1 MTPTLQI
8 FTWVLSIVLAIVA
21 TFLLKAPRVLG
32 IILGAILAQGF
43 MFLGVHLLNL
53 QFGPMIT
60 VGGSQLPILANII
73 TALIGALIG
82 AAIARAIKRR

>member
-1 MTPTLQI
+1 MSATLQL

-21 TFLLKAPRVLG
+21 TSILKAPRVLG
-32 IILGAILAQGF
+32 IILGAILAQGV
-43 MFLGVHLLNL
+43 MFLGVHVLNL
-53 QFGPMIT
+53 WFGPTISI
-60 VGGSQLPILANII
+60 GGTQIPILANII